1 MASTTIRF
9 NAAIYSKAALEAT
22 RDAYVEF
29 ARLGLQKEGTAWCL
43 EVESITDEIA
53 PEVLAHEIMNFALAE
68 TAHQK
73 RGVSA

>member
-1 MASTTIRF
+1 MASTTLRF

-22 RDAYVEF
+22 REAYAEF
-29 ARLGLQKEGTAWCL
+29 ARLAVAREGGTWVVDVEPLTADL
-43 EVESITDEIA
+43 AAD
-53 PEVLAHEIMNFALAE
+53 VLALEIMNFALAE